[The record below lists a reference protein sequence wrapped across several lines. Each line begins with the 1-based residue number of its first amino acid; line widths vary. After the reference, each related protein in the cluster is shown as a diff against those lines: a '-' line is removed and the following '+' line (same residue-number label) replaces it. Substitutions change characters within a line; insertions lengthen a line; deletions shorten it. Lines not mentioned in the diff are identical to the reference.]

1 MPTRRRFL
9 QGTAAA
15 APFVL
20 GACSPLLKNPP
31 ASDDPD
37 VLRVGLVGCGGRGTG
52 AAYQAVNAEPGTIK
66 LVAMGD
72 VFADRL
78 DSSYNHLQSSLGDTA
93 QARMDVPEDRRF
105 VGFDAYQKV
114 IDSGVD
120 VVVLTT
126 PPHFRPE
133 HIRAALAA
141 DKHVF
146 CEKPMAVDAPGVRSV
161 MASAREAKQKNLAL
175 VSGFCWRKH
184 YRYRS
189 LYERILEGGM
199 GDLQVVYSTYNASPL
214 GTKPRQPGWS
224 EMEFQLRNWQHM
236 NWLGGDSLVEQA
248 CHSLDKMG
256 WAFGDIQPLSCT
268 AVGGRQARFGEER
281 GDIFD
286 HFAVTYDY
294 PEGKRGFHM
303 SRQMANCSTDNSDFA
318 YGTKGR
324 MTARPWADLFIIEGE
339 SPWES
344 DAPGNDMYQTE
355 HNEMFASIRAGN
367 PVNDGDFMTGSTML
381 SVMGRLASYT
391 GQTVTWEQA
400 MASTDRLGP
409 EIYAFG
415 SDVPEIIV
423 PIPGRT
429 RLV

>member
-1 MPTRRRFL
+1 
-9 QGTAAA
+9 
-15 APFVL
+15 
-20 GACSPLLKNPP
+20 
-31 ASDDPD
+31 
-37 VLRVGLVGCGGRGTG
+37 
-52 AAYQAVNAEPGTIK
+52 
-66 LVAMGD
+66 
-72 VFADRL
+72 
-78 DSSYNHLQSSLGDTA
+78 
-93 QARMDVPEDRRF
+93 
-105 VGFDAYQKV
+105 
-114 IDSGVD
+114 
-120 VVVLTT
+120 
-126 PPHFRPE
+126 
-133 HIRAALAA
+133 
-141 DKHVF
+141 
-146 CEKPMAVDAPGVRSV
+146 
-161 MASAREAKQKNLAL
+161 
-175 VSGFCWRKH
+175 
-184 YRYRS
+184 
-189 LYERILEGGM
+189 
-199 GDLQVVYSTYNASPL
+199 
-214 GTKPRQPGWS
+214 
-224 EMEFQLRNWQHM
+224 MEFQLRNWQHM

>member
-1 MPTRRRFL
+1 MPTRRQFL
-9 QGTAAA
+9 QGAAAA
-15 APFVL
+15 APFMMGVPRPVL
-20 GACSPLLKNPP
+20 SKVPTV
-31 ASDDPD
+31 DDPD
-37 VLRVGLVGCGGRGTG
+37 VLRVGLIGCGGRGTG
-52 AAYQAVNAEPGTIK
+52 AAYQAVNAEPGTVK

-78 DSSYNHLQSSLGDTA
+78 DSSYGHLQNSLGDSA
-93 QARMDVPEDRRF
+93 AARMDVPEERRF
-105 VGFDAYQKV
+105 VGFDAYQRV
-114 IDSGVD
+114 IDAGVD

-161 MASAREAKQKNLAL
+161 MESARVAKQKKLAL

-184 YRYRS
+184 NQYRS
-189 LYERILEGGM
+189 LYDRVLDGGM
-199 GDLQVVYSTYNASPL
+199 GDLQVVYSTYLASPL
-214 GTKPRQPGWS
+214 GVNKRQSQWS

-256 WAFGDIQPLSCT
+256 WAFGDVPPLSCT
-268 AVGGRQARFGEER
+268 ATAGRQARFGEER

-286 HFAVTYDY
+286 HFSVTYDY
-294 PEGKRGFHM
+294 PDGGRGFHM

-324 MTARPWADLFIIEGE
+324 LTAKPWAGVFIIEGE
-339 SPWES
+339 NPWET
-344 DAPGNDMYQTE
+344 DVFGNDMYQTE
-355 HNEMFASIRAGN
+355 HDEMFASIRAGE
-367 PVNDGDFMTGSTML
+367 PVNDGHFMTGSTML
-381 SVMGRLASYT
+381 SVMGRMASYT

-400 MASTDRLGP
+400 MASTERLGP
-409 EIYAFG
+409 EVYAFDG
-415 SDVPEIIV
+415 EVPDLIV

-429 RLV
+429 RLI